1 MAKYDF
7 FISYSSKDKDIA
19 FRIVN
24 AIESAGY
31 TCWIAPR
38 NIPYGTPY
46 ARAIMEGIDECDK
59 FIVLI
64 TKSSVQSNDVLNEVD
79 NAHSVKKTIIPVR
92 LTDTQLSREL
102 NYYLS
107 RTQWLTLPSSNPE
120 EIVKLLNIENKSS
133 PTQNQSKLN
142 DSSNTNKN
150 GLRINPIL
158 LGGAIVMIAIAVV
171 MCLCSGP
178 FTHNEEDVN
187 QSKEIVDDNLSSQS
201 EDDVDAMHE
210 SSSEKMTQMDLHQ
223 NNDTKSK
230 NTINQSSVVKKESY
244 KELEN
249 KEELTEIGESQS
261 SPNDTEDYK
270 QVLFEA
276 NAYYNN
282 ADYDKALP
290 LYIRIATN
298 FDINY
303 ADKVGWMYE
312 NAQGTK
318 SDLIKAAEWYK
329 KAADAGNTGAMNRLA
344 TLYVRGEKFK
354 EAVEYYLRAEKQSA
368 LFPNSQYWLGYI
380 YFNGLD
386 GIPKDLNKAKNYW
399 TSAAKAGLKGA
410 QVELERNFSE

>member
-64 TKSSVQSNDVLNEVD
+64 TKSSIQSNDVLNEVD

-92 LTDTQLSREL
+92 LTDTLLSREL

-107 RTQWLTLPSSNPE
+107 RTQWLTLPSSKPE
-120 EIVKLLNIENKSS
+120 EIVKLLNIENKTS
-133 PTQNQSKLN
+133 PIQNQSKLN

-187 QSKEIVDDNLSSQS
+187 QSQEIVDDNLSSQS
-201 EDDVDAMHE
+201 EDEVDAMHE
-210 SSSEKMTQMDLHQ
+210 SSREKMTQKDLHQ
-223 NNDTKSK
+223 SNDTKSE

-354 EAVEYYLRAEKQSA
+354 EAVEYYLRAGKQSA